1 MKLEINID
9 PNIKETI
16 IKIFAESM
24 NDDVAL
30 VQSILGSSSINRIV
44 GFKNEEISLLEPDD
58 IIRFFT
64 NDNKVFAQTMKDEY
78 LVRLR
83 MYDLEE
89 RFRSTTFIRISQGE
103 LINLDYVKGLDL
115 SYKGTIALEFI
126 TGDVSYVSRRSLKN
140 FKEALGI

>member
-9 PNIKETI
+9 PNIIETI
-16 IKIFAESM
+16 IKVFAESM
-24 NDDVAL
+24 NNDVKL
-30 VQSILGSSSINRIV
+30 VQSILELSSVNRIV
-44 GFKNEEISLLEPDD
+44 GLKNEEILLLEPND

-64 NDNKVFAQTMKDEY
+64 NDKKVFAQTMRDEY

-115 SYKGTIALEFI
+115 SYKGTIALEFK
-126 TGDVSYVSRRSLKN
+126 TGDISYVSRRSLKN
-140 FKEALGI
+140 FKKVLGI